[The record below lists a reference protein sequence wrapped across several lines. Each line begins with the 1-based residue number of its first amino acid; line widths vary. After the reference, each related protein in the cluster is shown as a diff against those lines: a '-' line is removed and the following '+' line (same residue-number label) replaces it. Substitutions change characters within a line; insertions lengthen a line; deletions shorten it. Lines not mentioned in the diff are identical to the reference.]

1 MGVVNAAT
9 LHHTAFIVNDLE
21 KSAQALTDSLGLQW
35 KLWTIKP
42 VATTVHG
49 QEVPFSFR
57 VAIAQVGDS
66 YYELITPHTGDSIYV
81 EHLKT
86 HGEGFHHT
94 CVTYASFAGLYKA
107 RDEMLRQ
114 GRKILQ
120 SASLGNVGEFYC
132 FDIAEMG
139 AVLELLFIRELPPP
153 EKIIGCACCGTN
165 SRCVYC
171 E

>member
-1 MGVVNAAT
+1 MGVVNSAT
-9 LHHTAFIVNDLE
+9 FHHTAFIVNDLE
-21 KSAQALTDSLGLQW
+21 KSAYALADSMGLQW

-42 VATTVHG
+42 VATMVRG

-66 YYELITPHTGDSIYV
+66 YYELITPHTGDSVYV
-81 EHLKT
+81 EHLKSN
-86 HGEGFHHT
+86 GEGFHHT
-94 CVTYASFAGLYKA
+94 CITFASFAALYKA
-107 RDEMLRQ
+107 RDAMLRQ

-120 SASLGNVGEFYC
+120 SASLGDAGEFYY
-132 FDIAEMG
+132 FDMVEMG

-153 EKIIGCACCGTN
+153 EKIIGYASGGAIPP
-165 SRCVYC
+165 RVYC